1 MNDALEILVPAFA
14 VCMIFAV
21 IFGFFAF
28 VRYLRYKETI
38 ALAER
43 GLLRPERKRQRKNK
57 SSMTLNWGVVIF
69 ITGIGLT
76 IGLSIIDGDIVVP
89 GILAMFFGLSLI
101 VLHRMT
107 RDEVD
112 EDEEEAV
119 ETETNDPI
127 PPHKM

>member
-1 MNDALEILVPAFA
+1 MNDVLEILVPAFA

-28 VRYLRYKETI
+28 VRYLRYKETV

-43 GLLRPERKRQRKNK
+43 GLLRPERKRRRSGKA
-57 SSMTLNWGVVIF
+57 SMTLSWGVVIF

-76 IGLSIIDGDIVVP
+76 LGLAIADGDIVFP
-89 GILAMFFGLSLI
+89 GILATFFGLSLI
-101 VLHRMT
+101 ALHQINRG
-107 RDEVD
+107 EV
-112 EDEEEAV
+112 EEEV
-119 ETETNDPI
+119 EEEEGEEPI

>member
-1 MNDALEILVPAFA
+1 MNDALEVLVPAFA

-43 GLLRPERKRQRKNK
+43 GLLRPDRRRRRGRQMSN
-57 SSMTLNWGVVIF
+57 TLRWGIVTF
-69 ITGIGLT
+69 ITGIGFT
-76 IGLSIIDGDIVVP
+76 IGLSILDSDIVFP
-89 GILAMFFGLSLI
+89 GIVAMFFGLSLVVVHFLSRGEEI
-101 VLHRMT
+101 EEI
-107 RDEVD
+107 EVSD
-112 EDEEEAV
+112 
-119 ETETNDPI
+119 ETEDPI